1 MRSPFRALAVGLFA
15 VLPAALAQQ
24 IGDPAQQIS
33 DPAQQIGD
41 PAQQARDTVQPSGKQ
56 AQPASDQMHRQT
68 MAIYGQVSPYLDLP
82 TKKLQHQIDDLDG
95 LKIDEDQAG
104 LDSLLQH
111 ISETVSAQMPRI
123 PNLVAREDIALEEE
137 HMQIQGGGRG
147 RGAMV
152 SAATP
157 EMVLRA
163 ERRYEFV
170 IRRRPSGDLQIFEE
184 SRKEIGTSKDPILPP
199 QGTGFSGLWMLFVPG
214 VLEEQRFR
222 YLGTQRIHGRQTAVI
237 AFTQVPGRVKIP
249 GVIRGMAGDVPM
261 LQQGLVWVD
270 EETSRI
276 LRIRTDLLT
285 PLPQINTTR
294 LTSTVEYSEVHLPG
308 LDEKLWLPRRVEL
321 LWTMNARNGG
331 EIHRYSNYRLYKA
344 NVRIITDTMGTAP
357 VDDPP

>member
-1 MRSPFRALAVGLFA
+1 MRFPSRVLAVGLFA

-24 IGDPAQQIS
+24 AGDTAQQVS
-33 DPAQQIGD
+33 DPAQEG
-41 PAQQARDTVQPSGKQ
+41 
-56 AQPASDQMHRQT
+56 SDQIHRQT
-68 MAIYGQVSPYLDLP
+68 IGIYGQASPYLDLP
-82 TKKLQHQIDDLDG
+82 SKKLQHKIDDLDG

-137 HMQIQGGGRG
+137 HMQVQGGGGGRG
-147 RGAMV
+147 RGPVV
-152 SAATP
+152 STATP

-170 IRRRPSGDLQIFEE
+170 IRRRPSGDVQIFEE
-184 SRKEIGTSKDPILPP
+184 SRKEMGTSKDPIMPP
-199 QGTGFSGLWMLFVPG
+199 QATGFSGLWMLFVPG
-214 VLEEQRFR
+214 VVEEQRFR
-222 YLGTQRIHGRQTAVI
+222 YLGTQRIHGRQTTVI
-237 AFTQVPGRVKIP
+237 AFTQVPERVKVP
-249 GVIRGMAGDVPM
+249 GVIRGMDGDVPM

-276 LRIRTDLLT
+276 LRIRTDLLM

-294 LTSTVEYSEVHLPG
+294 LTSTVEYSEVRLPG

-344 NVRIITDTMGTAP
+344 NVRIITDTTGAAP
-357 VDDPP
+357 TDDTP

>member
-1 MRSPFRALAVGLFA
+1 MRWSFRVLAVGLFA

-24 IGDPAQQIS
+24 IGDPAQQMS
-33 DPAQQIGD
+33 DQ
-41 PAQQARDTVQPSGKQ
+41 AQQARDTVQPSGEQ

-95 LKIDEDQAG
+95 LKIDEDQG
-104 LDSLLQH
+104 ELDSLLQH

-137 HMQIQGGGRG
+137 HMQIQGGGGGRG

-184 SRKEIGTSKDPILPP
+184 SRKEIGTSKDPIMPP

-237 AFTQVPGRVKIP
+237 AFTQVPERVKIP
-249 GVIRGMAGDVPM
+249 GVIRGMVGDVPM

-331 EIHRYSNYRLYKA
+331 EIHRYSNYRLYRA
-344 NVRIITDTMGTAP
+344 NVRIITDTTGTAP
-357 VDDPP
+357 IDDVP